1 MSKKTIKEI
10 LLELESYSE
19 SGEYEV
25 WIEDNLVYDYIIDNG
40 KLELFNEPWEGIT
53 DEDAILVWE
62 LSEYISGYK
71 GPILPQEYRYKIIDR
86 KLIIL

>member
-1 MSKKTIKEI
+1 MSKKTIKDI
-10 LLELESYSE
+10 LLELEKHSE

-25 WIEDNLVYDYIIDNG
+25 WIEDNLVYDYIVDNG
-40 KLELFNEPWEGIT
+40 KLELFSEPWEGMT
-53 DEDAILVWE
+53 EADVILIWE
-62 LSEYISGYK
+62 LSDYINEYK